1 MDNVF
6 IGLGSNLGNRKKNLE
21 TAIKKINFIP
31 EIQIEKKSSIIKTKP
46 DNAPGPN
53 YLNCIIK
60 INTTLSPTELLYQL
74 NNIEEILGRKRIFK
88 NAPRTI
94 DLDIL
99 LYGNKTIKTK
109 ELTIPHPGIRL
120 REFVKKSLFEIE
132 PALEDEF
139 K

>member
-1 MDNVF
+1 MKDVF

-21 TAIKKINFIP
+21 EATKKINATAGI
-31 EIQIEKKSSIIKTKP
+31 EIEKKSLIAETEP

-53 YLNCIIK
+53 YLNCVIK
-60 INTTLSPTELLYQL
+60 ISTDLSPEELLKKL
-74 NNIEEILGRKRIFK
+74 NEIEEDLGRRRTFK

-99 LYGNKTIKTK
+99 LYGNKKISTK
-109 ELTIPHPGIRL
+109 KLTIPHPEIRF

-132 PALEDEF
+132 PKLKKDFA
-139 K
+139 